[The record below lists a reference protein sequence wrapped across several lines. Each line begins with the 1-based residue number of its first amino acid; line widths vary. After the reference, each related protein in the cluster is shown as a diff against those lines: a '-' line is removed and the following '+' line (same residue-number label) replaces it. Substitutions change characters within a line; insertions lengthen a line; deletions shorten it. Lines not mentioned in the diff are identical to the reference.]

1 MNTDKRKNLCLP
13 YGISLCEPP
22 LEDSIGAD
30 LCPIK
35 RSAGFADCALLAQI
49 MSYLYIYG
57 RPHLFPKVD
66 GPFTEVDSCA
76 YINRCKLSV
85 IS

>member
-35 RSAGFADCALLAQI
+35 RSADCALVAQI
-49 MSYLYIYG
+49 MSYLYING
-57 RPHLFPKVD
+57 RPLLLLELALKRP
-66 GPFTEVDSCA
+66 PFE
-76 YINRCKLSV
+76 L
-85 IS
+85 